1 MGGPGATTTVI
12 QKVKKTE
19 ADVKKDMFNQVLKNA
34 REQLKTVSLAFFLS
48 FFPLF
53 ISNLYVEHG

>member
-12 QKVKKTE
+12 QQVKKTE
-19 ADVKKDMFNQVLKNA
+19 ADVKKDLFNNVVKNA

-48 FFPLF
+48 FPPLF